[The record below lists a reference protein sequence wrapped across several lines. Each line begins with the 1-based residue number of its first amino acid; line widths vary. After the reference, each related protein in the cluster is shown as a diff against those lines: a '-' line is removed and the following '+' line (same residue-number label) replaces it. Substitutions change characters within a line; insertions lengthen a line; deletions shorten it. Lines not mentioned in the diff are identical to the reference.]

1 MHERRQGTH
10 PRGVHLGLNSRS
22 STSSAHPY
30 GMPTLEAEQAES
42 PPAKAMLAECQTWAD
57 LAIEMRMSPRC
68 VSHLPVAAHL

>member
-1 MHERRQGTH
+1 
-10 PRGVHLGLNSRS
+10 
-22 STSSAHPY
+22 
-30 GMPTLEAEQAES
+30 MPTLEAEQAES